1 MLPIIRI
8 IFKGLGEIVPVI
20 HTALHVFGNKRL
32 VIRHGKYYG
41 VDLLR
46 IGSFFGICE
55 HAVK

>member
-1 MLPIIRI
+1 MIPFIRI
-8 IFKGLGEIVPVI
+8 VVKGLREIVPVVYA
-20 HTALHVFGNKRL
+20 ALHVVSNECL